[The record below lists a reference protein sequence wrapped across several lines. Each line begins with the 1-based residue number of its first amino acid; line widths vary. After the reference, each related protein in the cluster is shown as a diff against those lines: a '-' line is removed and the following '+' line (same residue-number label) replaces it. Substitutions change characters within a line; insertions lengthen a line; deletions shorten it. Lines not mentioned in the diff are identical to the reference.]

1 MAELDSDV
9 GAGTRTVGNRL
20 FRLDGGVW
28 KDAAL
33 TPSLRVVR
41 VKPFSALY
49 FDLMKRVEQLGPVF
63 ALGERVI
70 VAGKG
75 VAIEL
80 APDGLE
86 RLGEQELNTLVRDW

>member
-1 MAELDSDV
+1 
-9 GAGTRTVGNRL
+9 
-20 FRLDGGVW
+20 
-28 KDAAL
+28 
-33 TPSLRVVR
+33 
-41 VKPFSALY
+41 
-49 FDLMKRVEQLGPVF
+49 LGPVF

-86 RLGEQELNTLVRDW
+86 RLGERELNTLVRDW